1 MKKYSFLIIFFLI
14 SFFLVSCDYPE
25 KSFQALNRQ
34 EIPNEVT
41 MDFELPI
48 GIYAPFVWSS
58 SHEDVL
64 KINNQNQVTV
74 TQQIEDVL
82 VTITARIN
90 KRNEDFLITVL
101 KIGSELTMLEK
112 ARIVLNDLDL
122 SKEVLLPFELPTIID
137 GIHLRYL
144 ANEYFSNYYD
154 IQVKKDD
161 STWFLPFIL
170 ETEKKSYITVEAYV
184 YHEGTNNYNV
194 LTKKTYEIKHII
206 NPNVIHPFVEVY
218 NALEVEFA
226 EGDHQEHVT
235 KNFVLPLTSNI
246 NENAI
251 ITWETTDLNL
261 LILSDQKTVQIMQF
275 EGIRGSELKVSITID
290 ELTYTFSYP
299 ILLGIFEQQNE
310 N

>member
-1 MKKYSFLIIFFLI
+1 MNKYSLMILIILLGFL
-14 SFFLVSCDYPE
+14 LMSCDYPE

-34 EIPNEVT
+34 EIPSEVT

-48 GIYAPFVWSS
+48 GIYAPFIWTS
-58 SHEDVL
+58 SHDDVL
-64 KINNQNQVTV
+64 KITNQNQVIV

-90 KRNEDFLITVL
+90 QRSEDFLITVL

-112 ARIVLNDLDL
+112 ARIVLNELDL

-144 ANEYFSNYYD
+144 SNEYFSNYYD
-154 IQVKKDD
+154 IQVKQDG

-170 ETEKKSYITVEAYV
+170 EIEKTSYITVEAYV
-184 YHEGTNNYNV
+184 YHEGTNYHNV
-194 LTKKTYEIKHII
+194 LTRKTYEIKHII

-226 EGDHQEHVT
+226 EGNHQEHVT

-251 ITWETTDLNL
+251 ITWERIDLNL
-261 LILSDQKTVQIMQF
+261 LILSDQKTVQIMQI
-275 EGIRGSELKVSITID
+275 EGMKSTGLKVSITID

-299 ILLGIFEQQNE
+299 ILLGRVE
-310 N
+310 